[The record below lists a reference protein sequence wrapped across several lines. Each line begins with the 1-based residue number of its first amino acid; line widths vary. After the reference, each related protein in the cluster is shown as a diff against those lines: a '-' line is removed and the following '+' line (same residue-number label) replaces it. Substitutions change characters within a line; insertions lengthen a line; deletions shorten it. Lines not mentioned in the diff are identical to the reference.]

1 MQLRQR
7 PQTTWPSPLT
17 RSPGWNPVTFEPTST
32 TSPTNSCPITS
43 GTGIVRCAQASQ
55 RWMWTSVPQMPVL
68 ETRINTSLIPISG
81 SGTSSSQRPGSAR
94 LLTSAF
100 TARAGDSR
108 CPGGESYAGASR
120 PGRNGASRR
129 REVLLRRPRT
139 VEQPDQHRRERG
151 CEERR
156 QDRARRPDEDVD
168 QGDDPAGHGE
178 RAEHHARN
186 ATPTEER
193 VRRDGEERG
202 EDERT
207 DSPGLGHVVP
217 ADEPDDPHEAEE
229 RRLRE
234 AEERRK
240 HDDERQLLTRSLHV
254 LLLASGG
261 GVGSSHDSSRG
272 TRLHEHTPRPG
283 GPGFHPGDGPVK
295 RGCALLRGSSMSTW
309 GERQHIQV
317 TQARRA
323 RRPNLRRAC
332 ARGHERW
339 RRGFEWAVQAS
350 KPPAKRQI
358 SLSRGGTGVGT
369 LTPSC
374 PSRPSVHGNEPTVVD
389 FRGHRRS

>member
-68 ETRINTSLIPISG
+68 ETRIKTSLIPISG

-108 CPGGESYAGASR
+108 CPGGESYAGARR

-129 REVLLRRPRT
+129 REVLLRRPRS

-151 CEERR
+151 REERR

-168 QGDDPAGHGE
+168 QRDDPAGHGE
-178 RAEHHARN
+178 RAEH
-186 ATPTEER
+186 
-193 VRRDGEERG
+193 
-202 EDERT
+202 ERT
-207 DSPGLGHVVP
+207 DPPGLGHVVP
-217 ADEPDDPHEAEE
+217 ADEPDDSHEAEE

-272 TRLHEHTPRPG
+272 TRLHVHTPRRG
-283 GPGFHPGDGPVK
+283 GPGSILATARSNGVV
-295 RGCALLRGSSMSTW
+295 RSCEEARCRQW
-309 GERQHIQV
+309 EEREHIQV

-339 RRGFEWAVQAS
+339 RRGFGWAVQDS
-350 KPPAKRQI
+350 NLRPPACKAGA
-358 SLSRGGTGVGT
+358 LPAE
-369 LTPSC
+369 LTARAATDGS
-374 PSRPSVHGNEPTVVD
+374 SG
-389 FRGHRRS
+389 RRYPRSAAPID

>member
-283 GPGFHPGDGPVK
+283 GPGSILATAQSGIGLCAPARKLDVDNGENVSTSRSRKLAEPVDRTSGAHALEATSGGGAGSNGRCRRQSPLQSGRFLFHVAARVWARSRLPV
-295 RGCALLRGSSMSTW
+295 LRAHLSTAMS
-309 GERQHIQV
+309 
-317 TQARRA
+317 RR
-323 RRPNLRRAC
+323 
-332 ARGHERW
+332 
-339 RRGFEWAVQAS
+339 
-350 KPPAKRQI
+350 
-358 SLSRGGTGVGT
+358 
-369 LTPSC
+369 
-374 PSRPSVHGNEPTVVD
+374 
-389 FRGHRRS
+389 